1 MTLKNLL
8 VVNAVIALFFG
19 LALILSPDRL
29 LLVFGITL
37 SEAGLLIGRLLGA
50 AILGNAALMWLA
62 RDCEESEARRVIV
75 LALAIGFAIGVIVA
89 VQGQLSGVVNS
100 AGWAI
105 VAIYLLALLGYGYFR
120 FARADT

>member
-62 RDCEESEARRVIV
+62 RDCEESEARQVIV

>member
-8 VVNAVIALFFG
+8 VVNAIVALFFG